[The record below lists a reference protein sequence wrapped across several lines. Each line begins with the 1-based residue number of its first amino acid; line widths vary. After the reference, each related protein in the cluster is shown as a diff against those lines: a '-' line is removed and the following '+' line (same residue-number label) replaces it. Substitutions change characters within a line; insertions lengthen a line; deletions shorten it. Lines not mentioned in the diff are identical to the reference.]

1 MARDGRGP
9 RVFHESG
16 HQISTRR
23 ARWYPPLHAASGRPI
38 IFSTRFAHLHARNP
52 FQSLTRPVFQS
63 PSLSSPPASRETSYP
78 HRRRPRTSP
87 PSPTFAIS
95 SLPSTMTKKRRS
107 LTSILV
113 PSFLPQ
119 ASASTSALPVTS
131 PTAGR
136 SSISGTSAS
145 TTNLTLADASAEWL
159 SFYSGTPSPLSPARS
174 STPSR
179 NSPPPDLLDE
189 DPFASL
195 APSPLRPS
203 RAPSPARDIF
213 SENAL
218 VPLETPLSPL
228 SQSALAQEDGT
239 RRARSLHGERPPR
252 SFRNSPSTP
261 PPSPIAPATRPR
273 PMRRPKSSGPPQV
286 RPAYT
291 RPAFA
296 PRPSLP
302 SLNTLASTTPIHVP
316 KVSRPS
322 IPVLRAANAA
332 TTRDVLMR

>member
-1 MARDGRGP
+1 MACDDRALVFSTSPDTRSQGGARAGLCHCTQLPGVPSFSP
-9 RVFHESG
+9 RVPPIFTQG
-16 HQISTRR
+16 IS
-23 ARWYPPLHAASGRPI
+23 S
-38 IFSTRFAHLHARNP
+38 AHSHFP
-52 FQSLTRPVFQS
+52 SFQS
-63 PSLSSPPASRETSYP
+63 PSTPSPSGPRETSYS
-78 HRRRPRTSP
+78 HHHRRPRTSP
-87 PSPTFAIS
+87 SSPVSDCS
-95 SLPSTMTKKRRS
+95 SLPNTMTKKRRS

-119 ASASTSALPVTS
+119 ASASASALPIIS

-145 TTNLTLADASAEWL
+145 TTSLTLTDASAEWL
-159 SFYSGTPSPLSPARS
+159 SFYSGAPSPLSSVRP

-189 DPFASL
+189 DPFANL

-203 RAPSPARDIF
+203 RAPSPVRTDVF
-213 SENAL
+213 SENVL
-218 VPLETPLSPL
+218 VPLEAPLSPL
-228 SQSALAQEDGT
+228 SQSALEQESST

-252 SFRNSPSTP
+252 SFRNSTSTP
-261 PPSPIAPATRPR
+261 PPSLIAPASRPR
-273 PMRRPKSSGPPQV
+273 PVRRPKSSGPPQV

-316 KVSRPS
+316 KVRWLLLQA
-322 IPVLRAANAA
+322 LRAANAV
-332 TTRDVLMR
+332 TTRIS